1 MQKLPKYLIT
11 IWANLKN
18 IHYKQNLLWLLFG
31 QLLEKLGATFLFK
44 HLGTLSGN
52 GTQVLVVPLLQGESP
67 ALVVMAGDSRLRGH
81 EFVSQVYN
89 FLHLFVV

>member
-1 MQKLPKYLIT
+1 MATFWATLGKL
-11 IWANLKN
+11 W
-18 IHYKQNLLWLLFG
+18 
-31 QLLEKLGATFLFK
+31 ATFLFE
-44 HLGTLSGN
+44 HLGTLSGS

-67 ALVVMAGDSRLRGH
+67 ALVVMAEDSRLRGH